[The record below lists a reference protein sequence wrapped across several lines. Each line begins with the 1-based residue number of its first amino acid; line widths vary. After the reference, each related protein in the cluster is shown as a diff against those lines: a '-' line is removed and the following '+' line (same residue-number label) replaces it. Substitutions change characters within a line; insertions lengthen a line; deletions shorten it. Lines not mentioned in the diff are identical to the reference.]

1 VISPFLANIYLY
13 EVLDKWFEHVVRPRL
28 RGEGFLIR
36 YADDFV
42 MVFSNEMD
50 ARKVE
55 AVVPKRL
62 GRFGLAVHPEKTR
75 LIRFLP
81 SGGGSGGGRQPRPS
95 FDLLG
100 FTHYWGKSL
109 KGNCVVKRKTAKDR
123 LARP

>member
-1 VISPFLANIYLY
+1 M
-13 EVLDKWFEHVVRPRL
+13 
-28 RGEGFLIR
+28 RGEAFLIR

-55 AVVPKRL
+55 EVLPKRL

-81 SGGGSGGGRQPRPS
+81 PDGGSGGSGHPRLS

-100 FTHYWGKSL
+100 FTHYWG
-109 KGNCVVKRKTAKDR
+109 
-123 LARP
+123 